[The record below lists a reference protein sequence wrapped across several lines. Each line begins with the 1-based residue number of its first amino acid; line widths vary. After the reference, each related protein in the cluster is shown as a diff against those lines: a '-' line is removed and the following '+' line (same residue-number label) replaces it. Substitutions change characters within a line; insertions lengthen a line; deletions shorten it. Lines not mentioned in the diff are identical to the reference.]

1 MDFAKIRELLK
12 GLVNDS
18 LPTEE
23 VEKIGGIVQEV
34 DNSEKE
40 FNEFVVKHDDLRK
53 KYIEAVKT
61 SAFQE
66 KPQDEPEQPKTLEE
80 CLKAEIAKRK
90 DEYLWQNYL

>member
-1 MDFAKIRELLK
+1 MDFTKIRELLK

-23 VEKIGGIVQEV
+23 VEKIGAVVQEI
-34 DNSEKE
+34 DNAENE

-61 SAFQE
+61 SAFQD
-66 KPQDEPEQPKTLEE
+66 KPQEENEAPKSLEE
-80 CLKAEIAKRK
+80 CLQAEIAKRK
-90 DEYLWQNYL
+90 D

>member
-23 VEKIGGIVQEV
+23 VEKIGAVVQEI
-34 DNSEKE
+34 DNAENE

-66 KPQDEPEQPKTLEE
+66 KPQEEQEQPKTLEE
-80 CLKAEIAKRK
+80 CLNAEIAKRK
-90 DEYLWQNYL
+90 D

>member
-23 VEKIGGIVQEV
+23 VEKIGAVVQEI
-34 DNSEKE
+34 DNAENE

-66 KPQDEPEQPKTLEE
+66 KPQEDNEAPKSLEE
-80 CLKAEIAKRK
+80 CLQEQIAKRK
-90 DEYLWQNYL
+90 D

>member
-1 MDFAKIRELLK
+1 MDFTKIRELLK

-23 VEKIGGIVQEV
+23 VEKIGAVVQEI
-34 DNSEKE
+34 DNAENE

-66 KPQDEPEQPKTLEE
+66 KPEEEQEQPKTLEE

-90 DEYLWQNYL
+90 D

>member
-23 VEKIGGIVQEV
+23 VEKIGAVVQEI
-34 DNSEKE
+34 DNAENE

-66 KPQDEPEQPKTLEE
+66 KPQEDNEAPKSLED
-80 CLKAEIAKRK
+80 CLQEVIDNRK
-90 DEYLWQNYL
+90 D

>member
-23 VEKIGGIVQEV
+23 VEKIGAVVQEI
-34 DNSEKE
+34 DNAENE

-66 KPQDEPEQPKTLEE
+66 KPQEEPEAPKSLED
-80 CLKAEIAKRK
+80 CLQEQIAKRK
-90 DEYLWQNYL
+90 D

>member
-1 MDFAKIRELLK
+1 MDFTKIRELLK

-23 VEKIGGIVQEV
+23 VEKIGAVVQEI
-34 DNSEKE
+34 DNAENE

-66 KPQDEPEQPKTLEE
+66 KPQEDNEAPKSLED
-80 CLKAEIAKRK
+80 CLQEVIDNRK
-90 DEYLWQNYL
+90 D

>member
-23 VEKIGGIVQEV
+23 VEKIGAVVQEI
-34 DNSEKE
+34 DNAENE

-66 KPQDEPEQPKTLEE
+66 KPQEEQWLLMENTVFKLLKLEQSNQT
-80 CLKAEIAKRK
+80 K
-90 DEYLWQNYL
+90 

>member
-1 MDFAKIRELLK
+1 MDFTKIRELLK

-23 VEKIGGIVQEV
+23 VEKIGAVVQEI
-34 DNSEKE
+34 DNAENE

-66 KPQDEPEQPKTLEE
+66 KPQEEQEQPKTLEE
-80 CLKAEIAKRK
+80 CLNAEIAKRK
-90 DEYLWQNYL
+90 D

>member
-90 DEYLWQNYL
+90 D